1 MHEKLWKIPTRY
13 GTNISSAFWGAPF
26 IFGKLWI
33 ITRSYDYPVVF
44 LCIGPV
50 YIIVVYQSRSI
61 SKKQDPL
68 STRKPPIYYH
78 LAGACLFNK
87 WIWKKKLE
95 TGKNKIKWFY
105 FAKQKSLNAYN
116 GCLFFPLCFHCD
128 AANFRGCSYIFN
140 ASTTD
145 SRLYM
150 QLLVNVSHMIAM

>member
-87 WIWKKKLE
+87 WIWKKNWKLV
-95 TGKNKIKWFY
+95 KIRSNDFILPNRNLWMPTTDV
-105 FAKQKSLNAYN
+105 S
-116 GCLFFPLCFHCD
+116 FFRYVSIVMQRILEDVHIFSMPLRQT
-128 AANFRGCSYIFN
+128 RGFTCSY
-140 ASTTD
+140 
-145 SRLYM
+145 
-150 QLLVNVSHMIAM
+150 